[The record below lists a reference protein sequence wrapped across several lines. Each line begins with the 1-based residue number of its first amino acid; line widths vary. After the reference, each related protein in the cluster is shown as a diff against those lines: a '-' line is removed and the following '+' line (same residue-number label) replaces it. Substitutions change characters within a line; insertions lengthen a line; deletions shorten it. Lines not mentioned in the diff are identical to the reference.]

1 MIDSIIKIVFWMV
14 ITLLVV
20 TAVIVNSNERRRQDF
35 VKSTNTTLETIRQA
49 VKDIEKKT
57 NEQHASQDAEFECLI
72 NLFIT
77 WTNNGQ
83 QPINPEDAEDCIAKA
98 TLSNPSKATPNATS
112 QTQKTTPPSDS
123 GGGTK
128 KPATK
133 EATEDDE
140 DKVDEGRIPDRIPIL
155 GPLL

>member
-1 MIDSIIKIVFWMV
+1 MIDKILKITFWLV

-20 TAVIVNSNERRRQDF
+20 AAVIVSSNERRRQDF

-83 QPINPEDAEDCIAKA
+83 QPINPQDAEDCIAKA

-112 QTQKTTPPSDS
+112 PSQKTPPKKSSS

-128 KPATK
+128 TPEPTPP
-133 EATEDDE
+133 TEE
-140 DKVDEGRIPDRIPIL
+140 PPDEGILPDDWLIL